1 MKLLRLY
8 RRWKVKR
15 TFLKDFYRRMEENA
29 ILQEYIT
36 ARILGYSEEKP
47 QEFRRQELLEKQG
60 EEKELRMF
68 IKFLKELK

>member
-1 MKLLRLY
+1 MKLLKLY

-15 TFLKDFYRRMEENA
+15 TFLADFYRRMEENA

-36 ARILGYSEEKP
+36 ARILGYDNEKP
-47 QEFRRQELLEKQG
+47 QEFRRNELLEKQG

-68 IKFLKELK
+68 IKFLQGK